1 MKNSVPLRVLVIEDH
16 HLVRLGAI
24 AQLEAAGLECLPPY
38 SQIDNVS
45 SSLRSPEH
53 VDVVVLDLD
62 LGDGRTLDQN
72 LGEVCGWGIPVV
84 VNTAYRFEPIRN
96 ACFELGITGFVAKT
110 DEPSPLVE
118 AVTKAAR
125 RQRFEHGVTYEV
137 DGRRVN
143 FTPTEITILSWLPIE
158 SESKELAKIIH
169 YAPATIDGL
178 CHHISQKTGI
188 SKRTKL
194 AVWADRQKMQLLVDR
209 ELYEAYLERAEPG
222 AA

>member
-1 MKNSVPLRVLVIEDH
+1 MLF
-16 HLVRLGAI
+16 
-24 AQLEAAGLECLPPY
+24 
-38 SQIDNVS
+38 
-45 SSLRSPEH
+45 RS
-53 VDVVVLDLD
+53 
-62 LGDGRTLDQN
+62 
-72 LGEVCGWGIPVV
+72 
-84 VNTAYRFEPIRN
+84 
-96 ACFELGITGFVAKT
+96 
-110 DEPSPLVE
+110 
-118 AVTKAAR
+118 
-125 RQRFEHGVTYEV
+125 
-137 DGRRVN
+137 
-143 FTPTEITILSWLPIE
+143 PIE